1 MNNVETTRRRPV
13 NANDAEHGLTLVEVI
28 FALAILAFMV
38 SVNYKI
44 LIGVIASRQLIDD
57 RREGMYIANS
67 VLTRLTHEIQLA
79 VKQPLLPPCG
89 SAASGGAVSQGGPG
103 SPTGQ
108 PSLFGESG
116 IGGTTLTFQAKDAG
130 QHIPDGGTHAGLVQI
145 TYRVVEDP
153 EQKTRQGTGLLLVRD
168 EIPNTRPLADA
179 CKRALHFPI
188 TSNLVSLRFRFFD
201 AKTNEWTDAWTA
213 AQGNRLPKIIEFTVA
228 LRTPSG
234 KVNTY
239 TSASHIG
246 SANQG
251 IPTS

>member
-1 MNNVETTRRRPV
+1 MNAVETFMQKPRD
-13 NANDAEHGLTLVEVI
+13 ANRAEDGLTLVEVI

-67 VLTRLTHEIQLA
+67 VLTRLTREIQLA
-79 VKQPLLPPCG
+79 VKQPLMAPCG
-89 SAASGGAVSQGGPG
+89 SAASGGALQGGPG
-103 SPTGQ
+103 STTGQ
-108 PSLFGESG
+108 PSLIGESG

-145 TYRVVEDP
+145 SYRVAEDP
-153 EQKTRQGTGLLLVRD
+153 EQKSGQGAGLLLVRD
-168 EIPNTRPLADA
+168 EIPNTKPFAEA
-179 CKRALHFPI
+179 CKKALHFPI
-188 TSNLVSLRFRFFD
+188 TNNLVSLRFRFFD
-201 AKTNEWTDAWTA
+201 ARTNEWTDAWTA

-228 LRTPSG
+228 LRSPSG

-239 TSASHIG
+239 TSASHLG

-251 IPTS
+251 LPTP